1 MSGLIVA
8 IDGPAGSGKSS
19 VARLVAAR
27 LKLPH
32 LDTGGFYRAA
42 TLLAL
47 RADADPHDADAVV
60 GVLEGVEISS
70 LDGLTVIGDE
80 IVESAIRD
88 REVTSYVSQV
98 SVHPRVREILVDKQR
113 RWVANRGGSAVV
125 EGRDIGTVVFPDA
138 LVKIYLTA
146 DEDERARRRA
156 RERGEDPSA
165 HLEAIRHRDS
175 IDGSRQV
182 APLTAAADA
191 VVVDTTDMEIGDVVE
206 TIVRLAETVQA

>member
-1 MSGLIVA
+1 MPGLIVA

-27 LKLPH
+27 LRLPH

-47 RADADPHDADAVV
+47 RAAVDPHDSDAVV
-60 GVLEGVEISS
+60 QVLDGVEISS
-70 LDGLTVIGDE
+70 RDGLTVIGDE
-80 IVESAIRD
+80 IVESAIRE

-113 RWVANRGGSAVV
+113 RWVADRGGSAIV

-138 LVKIYLTA
+138 PVKIYLTA

-165 HLEAIRHRDS
+165 HLEAIRRRDT

-182 APLTAAADA
+182 APLMAADDA
-191 VVVDTTDMEIGDVVE
+191 VVIDTTDLEIGDVVE
-206 TIVRLAETVQA
+206 TIVRLAETAQA